1 MFTKILVPLDGSS
14 HADKA
19 LDYALDLASRYHASV
34 QLLTVIPEVSLFS
47 TLAYPAG
54 ETVPVGVGQYYED
67 LKARGKEMLTAAL
80 HAAQRMNPQ
89 INVTSKVVEGRRVS
103 DDIVTAATDGAFDLI
118 VMSSRGLGGITGF
131 LLGNVADRVADHSTC
146 PVLIVK

>member
-1 MFTKILVPLDGSS
+1 
-14 HADKA
+14 
-19 LDYALDLASRYHASV
+19 
-34 QLLTVIPEVSLFS
+34 
-47 TLAYPAG
+47 
-54 ETVPVGVGQYYED
+54 VPVGVGQYYED

-89 INVTSKVVEGRRVS
+89 INVTLKVVEGRRVS